1 MATLTALD
9 IQSDR
14 RGDIRAIMARLG
26 SAGHPHVQ
34 SLLLPQVLL
43 HDLTDAVHAVCAVHG
58 NHPCMIDYAMARGIE
73 LDTLPWLIGSSNAFS
88 HERAFLA
95 HLTSAAGPLP
105 STPGQAQ
112 TDAAL
117 TQLRQTLEMLANSDG
132 GAAPRGGVRADP
144 RLALDPPDPVAGGN
158 ALRRVHAPQHAA
170 RAVARLRGRRIG
182 HRPGPRPGFRCDP
195 VAGSAPRS
203 VGPSRSPSER
213 PARLGCDP
221 RARPPPVAP
230 PTHSISLPSR

>member
-117 TQLRQTLEMLANSDG
+117 TQLRQTLEMLANSDRRG
-132 GAAPRGGVRADP
+132 CATGAVSALILDWRSIRQILSQAAMRFGVSTP
-144 RLALDPPDPVAGGN
+144 PSTLPEPLLDCEDDESAIG
-158 ALRRVHAPQHAA
+158 LA
-170 RAVARLRGRRIG
+170 RARGFGATQLLGQHRGLWDLLEARASARRG
-182 HRPGPRPGFRCDP
+182 
-195 VAGSAPRS
+195 
-203 VGPSRSPSER
+203 
-213 PARLGCDP
+213 
-221 RARPPPVAP
+221 
-230 PTHSISLPSR
+230 

>member
-9 IQSDR
+9 IQNDR

-117 TQLRQTLEMLANSDG
+117 TQLRQTLEMLANSDRRG
-132 GAAPRGGVRADP
+132 CATGAVSALILDWRSIRQILSQAAMRFGVSTP
-144 RLALDPPDPVAGGN
+144 PSTLPEPLLDCEDDESAIG
-158 ALRRVHAPQHAA
+158 LA
-170 RAVARLRGRRIG
+170 RARGFGATQLLGQHRGLWDLLEARASARRG
-182 HRPGPRPGFRCDP
+182 
-195 VAGSAPRS
+195 
-203 VGPSRSPSER
+203 
-213 PARLGCDP
+213 
-221 RARPPPVAP
+221 
-230 PTHSISLPSR
+230 

>member
-34 SLLLPQVLL
+34 SLLLPHVLL

-88 HERAFLA
+88 NERAFLA

-117 TQLRQTLEMLANSDG
+117 TQLRQTLEMLANSDRRG
-132 GAAPRGGVRADP
+132 CATGAVSALILDWRSIRQILSQAAMRFGVSTP
-144 RLALDPPDPVAGGN
+144 PITLPEPLLDCEDDESAIG
-158 ALRRVHAPQHAA
+158 LA
-170 RAVARLRGRRIG
+170 RARGFGATQLLGQHRGLWDLLEARASARRG
-182 HRPGPRPGFRCDP
+182 
-195 VAGSAPRS
+195 
-203 VGPSRSPSER
+203 
-213 PARLGCDP
+213 
-221 RARPPPVAP
+221 
-230 PTHSISLPSR
+230 

>member
-34 SLLLPQVLL
+34 SLLLPHVLL

-88 HERAFLA
+88 NERAFLA

-117 TQLRQTLEMLANSDG
+117 TQLRQTLEMLANSDRRG
-132 GAAPRGGVRADP
+132 CATGAVSALILDWRSIRQILSQAAMRFGVSTP
-144 RLALDPPDPVAGGN
+144 PSTLPEPLLDCEDDESAIG
-158 ALRRVHAPQHAA
+158 LA
-170 RAVARLRGRRIG
+170 RARGFGATQLLGQHRGLWDLLEARASARRG
-182 HRPGPRPGFRCDP
+182 
-195 VAGSAPRS
+195 
-203 VGPSRSPSER
+203 
-213 PARLGCDP
+213 
-221 RARPPPVAP
+221 
-230 PTHSISLPSR
+230 

>member
-88 HERAFLA
+88 NERAFLA

-117 TQLRQTLEMLANSDG
+117 TQLRQTLEMLANSDRRG
-132 GAAPRGGVRADP
+132 CATGAVSALILDWRSIRQILSQAAMRFGVSTP
-144 RLALDPPDPVAGGN
+144 PSTLPEPLLDCEDDESAIG
-158 ALRRVHAPQHAA
+158 LA
-170 RAVARLRGRRIG
+170 RARGFGATQLLGQHRGLWDLLEARASARRG
-182 HRPGPRPGFRCDP
+182 
-195 VAGSAPRS
+195 
-203 VGPSRSPSER
+203 
-213 PARLGCDP
+213 
-221 RARPPPVAP
+221 
-230 PTHSISLPSR
+230 

>member
-73 LDTLPWLIGSSNAFS
+73 LDTLPWLISSSNAFS
-88 HERAFLA
+88 NERAFLA

-117 TQLRQTLEMLANSDG
+117 TQLRQTLEMLANSDRRG
-132 GAAPRGGVRADP
+132 CATGAVSALILDWRSIRQILSQAAMRFGVSTP
-144 RLALDPPDPVAGGN
+144 PSTLPEPLLDCEDDESAIG
-158 ALRRVHAPQHAA
+158 LA
-170 RAVARLRGRRIG
+170 RARGFGATQLLGQHRGLWDLLEARASARRG
-182 HRPGPRPGFRCDP
+182 
-195 VAGSAPRS
+195 
-203 VGPSRSPSER
+203 
-213 PARLGCDP
+213 
-221 RARPPPVAP
+221 
-230 PTHSISLPSR
+230 

>member
-58 NHPCMIDYAMARGIE
+58 NHPCMIDYAMAHGIE

-88 HERAFLA
+88 NERAFLA

-117 TQLRQTLEMLANSDG
+117 TQLRQTLEMLANSDRRG
-132 GAAPRGGVRADP
+132 CATGAVSALILDWRSIRQILSQAAMRFGVSTP
-144 RLALDPPDPVAGGN
+144 PSTLPEPLLDCEDDESAIG
-158 ALRRVHAPQHAA
+158 LA
-170 RAVARLRGRRIG
+170 RARGFGATQLLGQHRGLWDLLEARASARRG
-182 HRPGPRPGFRCDP
+182 
-195 VAGSAPRS
+195 
-203 VGPSRSPSER
+203 
-213 PARLGCDP
+213 
-221 RARPPPVAP
+221 
-230 PTHSISLPSR
+230 

>member
-88 HERAFLA
+88 NERAFLA

-117 TQLRQTLEMLANSDG
+117 TQLRQTLEMLANSDRRG
-132 GAAPRGGVRADP
+132 CATGAVSALILDWRSIRQILSQAAMRFGVSAPPSTVP
-144 RLALDPPDPVAGGN
+144 EPLLDCEDDESAIG
-158 ALRRVHAPQHAA
+158 LA
-170 RAVARLRGRRIG
+170 RARGFGATQLLGQHRGLWDLLEARASARRG
-182 HRPGPRPGFRCDP
+182 
-195 VAGSAPRS
+195 
-203 VGPSRSPSER
+203 
-213 PARLGCDP
+213 
-221 RARPPPVAP
+221 
-230 PTHSISLPSR
+230 

>member
-9 IQSDR
+9 IQGDR
-14 RGDIRAIMARLG
+14 RGDIRAILARMG
-26 SAGHPHVQ
+26 SAAHPHVQ

-73 LDTLPWLIGSSNAFS
+73 IDTLPWLIGSSNAFS

-117 TQLRQTLEMLANSDG
+117 TQLRQTLEMLANSDRRG
-132 GAAPRGGVRADP
+132 CATGAVSALILDWRSIRQILSQAAMRFGVSVP
-144 RLALDPPDPVAGGN
+144 PSTLPEPLLDFEDDESAIG
-158 ALRRVHAPQHAA
+158 LA
-170 RAVARLRGRRIG
+170 RARGFGATQLLVQHRGLWDLLEARASARRG
-182 HRPGPRPGFRCDP
+182 
-195 VAGSAPRS
+195 
-203 VGPSRSPSER
+203 
-213 PARLGCDP
+213 
-221 RARPPPVAP
+221 
-230 PTHSISLPSR
+230 